1 MEFEAAID
9 RSKKVRAVQTG
20 GAMATTTEVT
30 SHQAT
35 ESEAVRWLVPQLAL
49 PRQQVQELLDVWRPG
64 IEQPRPGQR
73 PEPPKPPRPALVPHA
88 PAPHADDR
96 LFHDIL
102 LETTG
107 IERCRRGVSAVLS
120 LFFQCLILG
129 VVILIPLW
137 FTDALPKQQL
147 PTFLIAPLPPPPPPA
162 AAAAPRVVQ
171 RVTSE
176 ITNGSLRA
184 PVRIPSK
191 VQIIREEEAPPISG
205 GVIGGVP
212 GGIPGG
218 QLGGVIGG
226 ILSSTANTSA
236 VPKFAPATPQRIRI
250 SQGVTKGQL
259 IEKTE
264 AKYPPLA
271 LQTRTQG
278 VVVLKAIIAKT
289 GEIQNLE
296 LVSGHPMLVPAAIE
310 AVKKWRYRPFLLNG
324 VPVEV
329 ETQVTVT
336 FQISG

>member
-35 ESEAVRWLVPQLAL
+35 ESEAARWLVPQLAL
-49 PRQQVQELLDVWRPG
+49 PRQQVQELLEVWRPG
-64 IEQPRPGQR
+64 IERLRPEQWA
-73 PEPPKPPRPALVPHA
+73 EPPKPPRPALI
-88 PAPHADDR
+88 PHADDR

-102 LETTG
+102 IETTG
-107 IERCRRGVSAVLS
+107 IERRRRGVSAVLS

-147 PTFLIAPLPPPPPPA
+147 LTFLVAPPPPPPPPI

-176 ITNGSLRA
+176 ITNGSLRS